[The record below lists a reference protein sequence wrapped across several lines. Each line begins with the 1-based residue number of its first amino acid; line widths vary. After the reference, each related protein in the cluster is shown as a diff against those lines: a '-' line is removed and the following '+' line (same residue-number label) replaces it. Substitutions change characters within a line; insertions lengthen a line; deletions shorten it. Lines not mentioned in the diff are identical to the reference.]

1 VVLAS
6 VHSRFNMEEEEM
18 TRRVIKAI
26 KNPNVKILAHPT
38 GRLILEREP
47 FKINLQA
54 VIRAAIDQG
63 VAVEINAYPDRLD
76 LKDVDAR
83 MARDLGARLAIN
95 TDAHSVMQLELMKF
109 GVFTA
114 RRGWIEAKDV
124 INTLP
129 LERLL
134 KMLGR

>member
-38 GRLILEREP
+38 GRLILKREP

-63 VAVEINAYPDRLD
+63 V
-76 LKDVDAR
+76 
-83 MARDLGARLAIN
+83 
-95 TDAHSVMQLELMKF
+95 VMQLELMKF

-134 KMLGR
+134 KMLRR